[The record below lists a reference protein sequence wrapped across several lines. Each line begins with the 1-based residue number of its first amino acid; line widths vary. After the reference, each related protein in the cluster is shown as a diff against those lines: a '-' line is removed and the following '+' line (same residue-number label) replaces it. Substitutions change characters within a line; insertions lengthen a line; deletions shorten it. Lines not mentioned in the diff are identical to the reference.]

1 MKRLSTIR
9 NILLLCAMVLS
20 GSCDLTE
27 TMQVEADKSMVF
39 GSESGL
45 RLYAYSFYRALPTL
59 STGYQL
65 DEMCDIAAVRR
76 MRLFSKTRIIRKQLP
91 AGRGELCGT
100 STISLTVVTQR
111 NVRWMQLLVI
121 ITWVSPVGSVPG
133 SIMIS

>member
-9 NILLLCAMVLS
+9 NILLLCATVLL

-59 STGYQL
+59 STGYQQ
-65 DEMCDIAAVRR
+65 DEMCDIAAVRQTNVFIQQNAYNSETATSWSWGNPAEHQLFYR
-76 MRLFSKTRIIRKQLP
+76 RL
-91 AGRGELCGT
+91 
-100 STISLTVVTQR
+100 
-111 NVRWMQLLVI
+111 LLKGVY
-121 ITWVSPVGSVPG
+121 SGCSYPR
-133 SIMIS
+133 

>member
-9 NILLLCAMVLS
+9 NILLLCATVLL

-59 STGYQL
+59 STGYQQ
-65 DEMCDIAAVRR
+65 DEMCDIAAVRQTNV
-76 MRLFSKTRIIRKQLP
+76 FIQQNASIIL
-91 AGRGELCGT
+91 
-100 STISLTVVTQR
+100 STVATQR
-111 NVRWMQLLVI
+111 SVRWMQLPVI
-121 ITWVSPVGSVPG
+121 ITWVSPVGSAPG
-133 SIMIS
+133 FIMTS